1 MPFRWCPKICK
12 IQINKIKQNTAGAA
26 EFGTINLY

>member
-12 IQINKIKQNTAGAA
+12 IQINKINQNTAVQMPQ
-26 EFGTINLY
+26 NLVQ